1 MWHCP
6 LGATADP
13 RSWMGPLPPL
23 SLSDEHITEVG
34 GRVEA
39 PHIQVTQRESEGVT
53 LFRERWRDD
62 GGPHPGL

>member
-23 SLSDEHITEVG
+23 SLSDEHVAEVG

-39 PHIQVTQRESEGVT
+39 PHIQVTQRERARALFVQGEVEG
-53 LFRERWRDD
+53 
-62 GGPHPGL
+62 